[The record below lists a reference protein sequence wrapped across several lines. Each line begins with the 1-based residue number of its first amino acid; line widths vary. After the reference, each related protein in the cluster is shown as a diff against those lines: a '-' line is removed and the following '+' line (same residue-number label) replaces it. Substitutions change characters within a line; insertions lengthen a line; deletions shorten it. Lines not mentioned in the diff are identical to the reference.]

1 MTLVFTREFGMLKTI
16 LGFGKCLHFTNVFGS
31 LYIIMYGSCGSQ
43 GSIVQSTVF
52 FRRRGAFFGGNL
64 RSNDA
69 CQTARRVLITISC
82 ATGIYISRH
91 RRILYYNIIYTLFV
105 VFSLSLSLSLAP
117 PTNILDSAYLRDVKV
132 LTDGKK
138 WPVAENPFFGARS

>member
-1 MTLVFTREFGMLKTI
+1 MWTCGTISVLKCRMAKLVGRPNFFTRWSQKRRSGQEISRCDTLVFTREFGRRKTI

-52 FRRRGAFFGGNL
+52 CRRRGAFFGGNL

-91 RRILYYNIIYTLFV
+91 RRIL
-105 VFSLSLSLSLAP
+105 
-117 PTNILDSAYLRDVKV
+117 
-132 LTDGKK
+132 
-138 WPVAENPFFGARS
+138 